1 MLLPWGYIFTG
12 LAMQKKA
19 LKVVLIFIGA
29 YLIFLILWINIKDYY
44 GYAIIHSV
52 SNMVMPIK
60 DVMLESITRKG
71 DIIEVTFNKL
81 AYRGEIKAH
90 TSVKTSNYTFNVPIT
105 LAIMAALHLF
115 IKRKKSAY
123 LEAVLILLFVHV
135 LYVFSLEA
143 KGLTEMF
150 MHNGLE
156 PMNKV
161 KLAFYQFLWSFTD
174 NMVIRFEP
182 FLIGIYVFLRFRK

>member
-1 MLLPWGYIFTG
+1 
-12 LAMQKKA
+12 MQKKG

-29 YLIFLILWINIKDYY
+29 YLIFLILWINVKDYY
-44 GYAIIHSV
+44 GYAITYSV

-60 DVMLESITRKG
+60 DVMFESITRKG
-71 DIIEVTFNKL
+71 DKIEVVFCRYT
-81 AYRGEIKAH
+81 YRGEIIAPILI
-90 TSVKTSNYTFNVPIT
+90 KTSFYTFNVPLTCAI
-105 LAIMAALHLF
+105 LAAFHLF
-115 IKRKKSAY
+115 IKRKKRAY
-123 LEAVLILLFVHV
+123 LEALLILLFVHA

-143 KGLTEMF
+143 KSLTEWF
-150 MHNGLE
+150 MSRGID

>member
-1 MLLPWGYIFTG
+1 
-12 LAMQKKA
+12 MQKKG

-29 YLIFLILWINIKDYY
+29 YLIFLILWINVEDYY
-44 GYAIIHSV
+44 GYAITYSV

-60 DVMLESITRKG
+60 DVMFESITRKG
-71 DIIEVTFNKL
+71 DKIEVVFCRYT
-81 AYRGEIKAH
+81 YRGEIIAPILI
-90 TSVKTSNYTFNVPIT
+90 KTSFYTFNVPLTCAI
-105 LAIMAALHLF
+105 LAAFHLF
-115 IKRKKSAY
+115 IKRKKRAY
-123 LEAVLILLFVHV
+123 LEALLILLFVHA

-143 KGLTEMF
+143 KSLTEWF
-150 MHNGLE
+150 MSRGID

-182 FLIGIYVFLRFRK
+182 FLIGIYVFLRFRE

>member
-1 MLLPWGYIFTG
+1 
-12 LAMQKKA
+12 MQKKA
-19 LKVVLIFIGA
+19 LKVVLIFISA

-44 GYAIIHSV
+44 GYAITYSV
-52 SNMVMPIK
+52 SNMVAPIK
-60 DVMLESITRKG
+60 DVVLESIARKG
-71 DIIEVTFNKL
+71 DIIEVTFSRYT
-81 AYRGEIKAH
+81 YRAEIIAH
-90 TSVKTSNYTFNVPIT
+90 ISVKTSNYTFNVPIT

-143 KGLTEMF
+143 KGLTEAF
-150 MHNGLE
+150 MSRGIE

-161 KLAFYQFLWSFTD
+161 KLTLYQFLWSFTD

-182 FLIGIYVFLRFRK
+182 FLIGIYTFLRFRK